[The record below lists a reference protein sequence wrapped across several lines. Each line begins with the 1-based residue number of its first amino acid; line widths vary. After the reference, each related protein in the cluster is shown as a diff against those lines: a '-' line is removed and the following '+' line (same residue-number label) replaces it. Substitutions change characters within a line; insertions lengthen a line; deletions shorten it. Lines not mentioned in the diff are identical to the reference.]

1 MVRVEKKSLLFQHAA
16 NVSISSMNPGA
27 DFSADCRICFPIAR
41 QVPFLGLTSEQMFI
55 ILVYM
60 TVSLNESVS
69 VGAVFSRGTL
79 KPVWFSRKGKQIRIE
94 EVALVWKT
102 REGSTPILHFS
113 VTDGQGL
120 YELRYNTG
128 TLSWRLA
135 ACA

>member
-1 MVRVEKKSLLFQHAA
+1 MK
-16 NVSISSMNPGA
+16 PGA
-27 DFSADCRICFPIAR
+27 DFSADYGVCFPITR
-41 QVPFLGLTSEQMFI
+41 QVPFLGLTSEQMFS
-55 ILVYM
+55 ILVFM

-69 VGAVFSRGTL
+69 VSAVFSSGAV
-79 KPVWFSRKGKQIRIE
+79 KPVWFSRKGKQIQIE
-94 EVALVWKT
+94 EIALVWKT

-120 YELRYNTG
+120 YELRYNTV